1 MVIDKLKIITSNFDI
16 PPDRIDLSIGQPGTS
31 LLPLAALA
39 QAAEHCLTRDNSYI
53 LAYGAEKGN
62 WYFHNALAG
71 FLSEQYKLSVNPD
84 HFFTTTGI
92 SQGLDFICRLFT
104 RPGDTIFIEKPT
116 YSLALGIFTDHRLNV
131 VGLPMDEDGL
141 IIETLE
147 EELAHQT
154 PVFIY
159 TIPTFHNPTGHT
171 LSAARR
177 EKLVQLSREY
187 NFLIVADE
195 VYQLLA
201 YTGMPPAPMAKYTKA
216 ATVLSLGSFSKILAP
231 GLRLG
236 WIQTHPDLM
245 KRLTTTGLI
254 CSGGGL
260 NPFTSAIVQSA
271 IELGL
276 QEKQLSHLKKV
287 YLQRKDALN
296 SALREN
302 LPGSVSFIESD
313 GGFFT
318 WLQLPQQVDAEKLL
332 SEAHRHDVSFAPGSF
347 FSPQRDLKN
356 YLRLSFAYY
365 EEAELVEG
373 ARRLAAVINGNI
385 KTDIVTIS
393 ANNGNENQKTNRCA
407 AKGTRTDDLQLL
419 RSDRAGNHAG

>member
-1 MVIDKLKIITSNFDI
+1 MIIDKLKIITSNFDI

-39 QAAEHCLTRDNSYI
+39 QAAEHCLTQDNSYI
-53 LAYGAEKGN
+53 LAYGAEQGN
-62 WYFHNALAG
+62 WYFHHALAG
-71 FLSEQYKLSVNPD
+71 FLSEQYKLSVDPD
-84 HFFTTTGI
+84 YLFTTTGI

-104 RPGDTIFIEKPT
+104 RPGDTIFVEKPT
-116 YSLALGIFTDHRLNV
+116 YSLALGIFADCRLNL
-131 VGLPMDEDGL
+131 VGLPMDENGVV
-141 IIETLE
+141 IEAIE

-154 PVFIY
+154 PAFFY
-159 TIPTFHNPTGHT
+159 TIPTFHNPTGCT

-177 EKLVQLSREY
+177 KKLVQLSREH

-201 YTGMPPAPMAKYTKA
+201 YSGTPPPSMAKYTDS

-245 KRLTTTGLI
+245 KSLTTNGLVY
-254 CSGGGL
+254 SGGGL

-271 IELGL
+271 FELGL
-276 QEKQLSHLKKV
+276 QEKQLFHLQKV
-287 YLQRKDALN
+287 YWKRQNALN

-302 LPGSVSFIESD
+302 LNDSVSFVESG

-318 WLQLPQQVDAEKLL
+318 WLQLPQRVDTEKLIP
-332 SEAHRHDVSFAPGSF
+332 EAHQHDVSFAPGSF
-347 FSPQRDLKN
+347 FSPRRDLKN
-356 YLRLSFAYY
+356 YMRLSFAYY
-365 EEAELVEG
+365 EEPELVVG
-373 ARRLAAVINGNI
+373 AKRLAAVIN
-385 KTDIVTIS
+385 
-393 ANNGNENQKTNRCA
+393 R
-407 AKGTRTDDLQLL
+407 QLF
-419 RSDRAGNHAG
+419 